1 LALGSVAIKE
11 VTNSSLAY
19 TCQASDTNEVSM
31 HRLRLMVRRLLA
43 PVLVAALC
51 FGTRSDGALGR
62 TPVHMSFPSVMPPTV
77 LWAWEEPEDLSAASS
92 NTVGVAFLAET
103 LFLGADSNGY
113 SPGLRVVH
121 RHQPLKVGPGTPV
134 MAVVRIIALAD
145 FQDSADLRRRTSQA
159 LIQVAHQNGVRA
171 LQIDFDATRSQRGFY
186 TDLLRQV
193 RPRLPA
199 GMPLSITALLSWCT
213 AAPGEGDW
221 LAQLPIDEA
230 VPMYF
235 RLGGS
240 HRPAGDKTSYR
251 IREPLCQGSN
261 GISTDESW
269 PLLDARARIY
279 LFAPH
284 PWTAPQ
290 LAALNSLRSG
300 HRDAALQAGYDAA
313 TAQPNDTGLPP
324 PAHSANPLDTTTPE
338 HPNQENLP

>member
-1 LALGSVAIKE
+1 MNRS
-11 VTNSSLAY
+11 
-19 TCQASDTNEVSM
+19 
-31 HRLRLMVRRLLA
+31 RLMIRRLLA

-51 FGTRSDGALGR
+51 VGTRSDCALGR
-62 TPVHMSFPSVMPPTV
+62 ASVHMSFPSVMPPTV

-92 NTVGVAFLAET
+92 ETVGVAFLAET
-103 LFLGADSNGY
+103 LFLGADSNR
-113 SPGLRVVH
+113 GLRVVH
-121 RHQPLKVGPGTPV
+121 RHQPLKVAPGIPV

-145 FQDSADLRRRTSQA
+145 FQDSPDLRRQTSQA
-159 LIQVAHQNGVRA
+159 LTGVAHQNGVRA

-186 TDLLRQV
+186 TGLLRQL
-193 RPRLPA
+193 RPRLPD

-213 AAPGEGDW
+213 AVPGEGDW
-221 LAQLPIDEA
+221 LADLPIDEA

-235 RLGGS
+235 RLGGGN
-240 HRPAGDKTSYR
+240 RPAGDKRGYR
-251 IREPLCQGSN
+251 IREPLCLGSN

-290 LAALNSLRSG
+290 LAALSNLHSGLR
-300 HRDAALQAGYDAA
+300 APALQQGYGAA
-313 TAQPNDTGLPP
+313 SAQPNDTGLPP
-324 PAHSANPLDTTTPE
+324 PAPTANSLESTTTE